1 MLPIANA
8 DLPQIA
14 PASGIPPRLDE
25 LTAARGFAAIFVVL
39 YHVDSYSHG
48 ALVGWFA
55 PIAYG
60 PLAVDFFFVL
70 SGFVM
75 AHVYRAAWQAG
86 TYHHAG
92 FILKRFA
99 RLWPLHFA
107 TLVGV
112 AILVLAGARFGVVP
126 PWDPTVDS
134 FLLNASMLHATG
146 LAAELAWNQPSWSVS
161 AEWFAYL
168 AFPGF
173 LVAADYLRSN
183 TARVIAAVALFAA
196 CAVFSATVIGEDLM
210 TMTTHFGVLRIIPS
224 FFAGVL
230 LRCALDGIVG
240 KTWAR
245 NPTIMNALL
254 LLTTGLIVVAAY
266 HGASNPLF
274 WPLIVAAILFLALR
288 AAQTEPGVLRARQ
301 FVWLGDISYALYL
314 VHAPVLMVVYAL
326 AAKLS
331 VAQSPAGFMVIGFV
345 GLAAALVTAHI
356 AHVLIER
363 PAQRWIV
370 GIGRR
375 DLRAI
380 A

>member
-1 MLPIANA
+1 MRNA
-8 DLPQIA
+8 DLPHAA
-14 PASGIPPRLDE
+14 PAPGIPPRLDE
-25 LTAARGFAAIFVVL
+25 LTAARGFAAILVVL
-39 YHVDSYSHG
+39 YHVDSHSHG
-48 ALVGWFA
+48 VLIDWFA
-55 PIAYG
+55 PVAYG

-75 AHVYRAAWQAG
+75 VHVYRAAWQAG

-112 AILVLAGARFGVVP
+112 AILVLAGARFGVAP

-183 TARVIAAVALFAA
+183 IARVIAAVALFAV
-196 CAVFSATVIGEDLM
+196 CAVFAATVIGEDLM
-210 TMTTHFGVLRIIPS
+210 ALTADFGVLRIIPS

-230 LRCALDGIVG
+230 LRYALDGMVS
-240 KTWAR
+240 KSWAR
-245 NPTIMNALL
+245 SPMSMNALL
-254 LLTTGLIVVAAY
+254 LLTTGLSTVAAFL
-266 HGASNPLF
+266 GAPYALF

-288 AAQTEPGVLRARQ
+288 AAQPEPGVLRARG
-301 FVWLGDISYALYL
+301 FIWLGDISYALYL

-331 VAQSPAGFMVIGFV
+331 VGQSPAGLVAIGLV
-345 GLAAALVTAHI
+345 GLAASLVTAHI

-375 DLRAI
+375 DLPAI